1 MIFKYLGVFILRRL
15 WDETS
20 FFETKKSGLKPLPKQ
35 CFKNKLQTYKFHT
48 FLPKNQSDTF
58 VLVTSP

>member
-35 CFKNKLQTYKFHT
+35 CFKNK
-48 FLPKNQSDTF
+48 
-58 VLVTSP
+58 